1 MIPEIMGV
9 NMRSKEAIQLGESEV
24 RNLYD
29 VITQASPEGWCTF
42 EQSLCA
48 AFEKQQITEETAMLL
63 SVNKSRMRQMM
74 DRLKKTMGSDEI
86 TSAGLKLVPHE
97 EPAPKPAPAP
107 VPPLGAAAVAPNRA
121 AVPVPVGLKL
131 KG

>member
-1 MIPEIMGV
+1 MIPEIMGA

-29 VITQASPEGWCTF
+29 IITQASPEGWCTF
-42 EQSLCA
+42 EQSLCG
-48 AFEKQQITEETAMLL
+48 AFERHEITEETALLL

-74 DRLKKTMGSDEI
+74 DRLKKKLGQEE
-86 TSAGLKLVPHE
+86 AGEHGLKLIEHDVE
-97 EPAPKPAPAP
+97 RPAKPAPT
-107 VPPLGAAAVAPNRA
+107 AAMPEIPA
-121 AVPVPVGLKL
+121 AMKL